1 MTTAPATSAS
11 FDFGRVVSNTF
22 RVVGANFRELAIL
35 AVLLAGLPAALLG
48 WGQVMLTAPVEGG
61 PASIGPGLLLLFVG
75 YIFSLIGSVLLQAT
89 TVRATVAT
97 LNGDRTSAFSELG
110 RSMSS
115 ILPLIGLAIVI
126 GLSVT
131 LGFLFL
137 IVPGVILAVVW
148 IVATP
153 AYVIERPGVFGSLG
167 RSRKLT
173 SGHRWPIF
181 GLLVVYIVAYMVVS
195 MVVGGLIGAAA
206 VIGGGIGGIMIA
218 STASNAILGAI
229 SGVLLSAGVA
239 SIYYELRVIKEGVGA
254 AQLAAVFD

>member
-1 MTTAPATSAS
+1 MTTAPTASAS

-22 RVVGANFRELAIL
+22 QVVMANFRELAIL

-48 WGQVMLTAPVEGG
+48 WGQVALTTPIEGG
-61 PASIGPGLLLLFVG
+61 AASVGSGLLLLIAG

-97 LNGDRTSAFSELG
+97 LNGDPTSAFSELG

-126 GLSVT
+126 GLSVAI
-131 LGFLFL
+131 GFLFL

-167 RSRKLT
+167 RSRRLT

-181 GLLVVYIVAYMVVS
+181 GLLVVYIVAYIVISTVVS
-195 MVVGGLIGAAA
+195 GIFGVAAA
-206 VIGGGIGGIMIA
+206 IGGGFSGMAIA
-218 STASNAILGAI
+218 ATASNAILGAA

-239 SIYYELRVIKEGVGA
+239 AIYYELRMIKEGVGP